1 VDILEHQEL
10 LTARITRCR
19 FVQFKLVTPLL
30 ETRRESFNLL
40 LRAAVSVACV
50 IRFWRCHPRVRAGFF
65 QFKGDI
71 FPS

>member
-30 ETRRESFNLL
+30 DTRRESFNLL
-40 LRAAVSVACV
+40 RG
-50 IRFWRCHPRVRAGFF
+50 HPRIRAGFF
-65 QFKGDI
+65 QFEGDI
-71 FPS
+71 FRS